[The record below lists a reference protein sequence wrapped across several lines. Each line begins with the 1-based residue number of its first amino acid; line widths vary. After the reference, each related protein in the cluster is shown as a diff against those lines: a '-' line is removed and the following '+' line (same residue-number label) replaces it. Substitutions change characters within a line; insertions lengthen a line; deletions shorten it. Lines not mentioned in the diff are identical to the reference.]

1 MNNPID
7 QYDTEL
13 RRAFN
18 EVLVSMLKDHNWK
31 VTSNAGNPIMY
42 LAGTDT
48 TVTSLEGICWIYM
61 NKFASKAAVQD
72 QMFKHYI
79 QLFRVFVLN
88 TEKGFHLLRSKGI
101 TFSNQLLIGN
111 PNVHPAMPSKMED
124 DYWSAK
130 VDGILVTREGEEYK
144 ACHHGNGL
152 KLKSL
157 RCDVMNQLFTPSSD
171 DDMIIDC
178 DCTDNHD
185 DECRS
190 CGRGG
195 KRKS

>member
-7 QYDTEL
+7 KYDTDL
-13 RRAFN
+13 RRAIN

-72 QMFKHYI
+72 SMFKHYI
-79 QLFRVFVLN
+79 QLFRAFVLN

-101 TFSNQLLIGN
+101 TFSKRELIGN
-111 PNVHPAMPSKMED
+111 PNVHPAMMPSKMED

-130 VDGILVTREGEEYK
+130 VDGILVTRDGGEYK
-144 ACHHGNGL
+144 AFHHGNGL
-152 KLKSL
+152 KLKCL
-157 RCDVMNQLFTPSSD
+157 RCDVMNQLFTSP
-171 DDMIIDC
+171 DDMDID
-178 DCTDNHD
+178 DTDNHD
-185 DECRS
+185 DECHS
-190 CGRGG
+190 CERGG
-195 KRKS
+195 KCKS